1 MKGNN
6 IKSKIIGLTGGIAT
20 GKSTVSN
27 YLRDK
32 YYIPVFDADIF
43 ARDAVKVDS
52 PIFVSIIERYGSDI
66 LLDNNTLNR
75 SKLGTIIFNDIREKE
90 WLESQI
96 HPFVYNCFRSLIPT
110 LTEEINIF
118 TIPLLFEANMTD
130 LVSEIWVV
138 TCDYEQQLT
147 RLQSRNNLSKKDAIA
162 RINSQISLTEKVQLA
177 DVVIDNNGNLTQLIA
192 QIDGIMSSYF
202 HKN

>member
-32 YYIPVFDADIF
+32 YCIPVFDADIF

-52 PIFVSIIERYGSDI
+52 PIFVSIIERYGNDI

-162 RINSQISLTEKVQLA
+162 RINSQMSLTEKVLLA
-177 DVVIDNNGNLTQLIA
+177 DVVIDNSGDLSHLLI
-192 QIDGIMSSYF
+192 QIDEIMSSYF

>member
-32 YYIPVFDADIF
+32 YCIPVFDADIF

-52 PIFVSIIERYGSDI
+52 PIFVSIIERYGDDI

-162 RINSQISLTEKVQLA
+162 RINSQMSLTEKVQLA
-177 DVVIDNNGNLTQLIA
+177 DVVIDNSGDLSHLLI
-192 QIDGIMSSYF
+192 QIDQIMSSYF

>member
-32 YYIPVFDADIF
+32 YYISVFDADIF

-110 LTEEINIF
+110 LIEEINIF

-162 RINSQISLTEKVQLA
+162 RINSQMSLTEKVQLA

>member
-1 MKGNN
+1 M
-6 IKSKIIGLTGGIAT
+6 KSKIIGLTGGIAT

-32 YYIPVFDADIF
+32 YCIPVFDADIF

-52 PIFVSIIERYGSDI
+52 PIFASIIERYGSDI

-75 SKLGTIIFNDIREKE
+75 SKLGTIIFNDIQEKE

-162 RINSQISLTEKVQLA
+162 RINSQMSLTEKVQLA
-177 DVVIDNNGNLTQLIA
+177 DVVIDNNSNLTQLIA

>member
-32 YYIPVFDADIF
+32 YCIPVFDADIF

-52 PIFVSIIERYGSDI
+52 PIFASIIERYGSDI

-162 RINSQISLTEKVQLA
+162 RINSQMSLTEKVQLA
-177 DVVIDNNGNLTQLIA
+177 EVVIDNNGNLTHLTA
-192 QIDGIMSSYF
+192 QIDRIMSSYF

>member
-1 MKGNN
+1 MKENN

-32 YYIPVFDADIF
+32 YCIPVFDADIF

-52 PIFVSIIERYGSDI
+52 PIFASIIERYGSDI

-162 RINSQISLTEKVQLA
+162 RINSQMSLTEKVQLA
-177 DVVIDNNGNLTQLIA
+177 EVVIDNNGNLTHLTA
-192 QIDGIMSSYF
+192 QIDRIMSSYF

>member
-32 YYIPVFDADIF
+32 YCIPVFDADIF

-52 PIFVSIIERYGSDI
+52 PIFASIIERYGSDI

-75 SKLGTIIFNDIREKE
+75 SKLGTIIFNDIQEKE

-162 RINSQISLTEKVQLA
+162 RINSQMSLTEKVQLA
-177 DVVIDNNGNLTQLIA
+177 DVVIDNNSNLTQLIA